1 MRAAAAS
8 ARRAWRAGAV
18 LAALGVGLGGGRAD
32 ADRYPP
38 LRAASD
44 PGAPAAAST
53 TSASASAP
61 GPANAEPLARANALI
76 EAGELGPACD
86 ALAEAY
92 ARTHE
97 PLLQLRIGRLRQK
110 LGQAGEARA
119 AYQRFI
125 DEAQAPHPGLR
136 DEALRALRTLP
147 PAPVVSTP
155 PPSPPPALGRL
166 PLVPV
171 PAAVA
176 ASRLPYREVRR
187 DRRQMLLGGVM
198 LGIGYLAAAGV
209 AAGLASSVGQPDAP
223 SAAAN
228 YTLLVP
234 VVGPFVSGIV
244 APVTNENGNG
254 RPLISS
260 WSLPWMVTSGLVQV
274 AGLVMFSLGA
284 AEREHALPEPPA
296 PPGAAPP

>member
-8 ARRAWRAGAV
+8 VQRAWRAGAV
-18 LAALGVGLGGGRAD
+18 LAALGLGLGGGRAD
-32 ADRYPP
+32 ADKYPP

-44 PGAPAAAST
+44 PGAAAAAST
-53 TSASASAP
+53 SSAASAL

-155 PPSPPPALGRL
+155 SPPTQPVIGRL

-171 PAAVA
+171 PAAA
-176 ASRLPYREVRR
+176 PPRSLYREVRR

-274 AGLVMFSLGA
+274 AGLLMFSLGA

-296 PPGAAPP
+296 PPPGAPPP